1 MQTWNL
7 EAHVA
12 KKVTFLAPTL
22 LATEIQFQIYTV
34 SNAGLDEIAPLIAD
48 IEIIW
53 LLLSDIKIT
62 TMFENYL
69 FSGKHPVSNQRN
81 ILKR

>member
-48 IEIIW
+48 R
-53 LLLSDIKIT
+53 
-62 TMFENYL
+62 NYL
-69 FSGKHPVSNQRN
+69 IVIIGYKNYDNV
-81 ILKR
+81 

>member
-48 IEIIW
+48 IKII
-53 LLLSDIKIT
+53 
-62 TMFENYL
+62 
-69 FSGKHPVSNQRN
+69 
-81 ILKR
+81 

>member
-22 LATEIQFQIYTV
+22 LATEIQIYTV
-34 SNAGLDEIAPLIAD
+34 VDAGLDGIAPLIWFLLAD
-48 IEIIW
+48 KKIIW
-53 LLLSDIKIT
+53 LLLADIKIT
-62 TMFENYL
+62 TQ
-69 FSGKHPVSNQRN
+69 VRN
-81 ILKR
+81 EGIS